1 MLMNKVRF
9 FLVLVSLYTMVSF
22 SQQEKGIIGSNNWL
36 TGWSAFKPN
45 KFDYSETTK
54 ILIGKISSNFTLTN
68 ANVYLLQGKVYVTNN
83 AVLTIEPGTVIR
95 GDFESSGTL
104 IMTKG
109 TKLIAEGTNN
119 NPIVFTSNKPIGER
133 KPGDWGGIVMI
144 GDAPINSFG
153 GTSNLD
159 LDLDVEYRAYGGAN
173 IKNDAG
179 ILKNVRIEFA
189 GKAAEGFPNFNG
201 LTLAGI
207 GSTTKIDFVQ
217 VSYSINNSFYV
228 LGGGMNLNN
237 LVSYKCKLDDFE
249 FTQGTQ
255 CNLSNSIA
263 IRNAFLVS
271 NITGSRCMEIS
282 SFIKKEN
289 TDFSK
294 KLTNVI
300 ASNIT
305 LVNESDDGTGNSGLI
320 REAIKINNNASFT
333 LKNSVISG
341 FSPAVIFNSL
351 IEIKDENLRNIGMLG
366 VFINNCKGNIMT
378 ELGGVFNDDLEAYY
392 SNPNFNNLTAQSPAI
407 EVFLEHKNEKTPDYR
422 LKINKI
428 N

>member
-1 MLMNKVRF
+1 MNKIRF
-9 FLVLVSLYTMVSF
+9 FILISCLVTIATF
-22 SQQEKGIIGSNNWL
+22 AQQEKGIIGGNNWL
-36 TGWSAFKPN
+36 SGWSAFKSN
-45 KFDYSETTK
+45 KIDYSETTK
-54 ILIGKISSNFTLTN
+54 ILVGKITTNYTLTN

-83 AVLTIEPGTVIR
+83 AILTIEPGTVIR
-95 GDFESSGTL
+95 GDFESAGVL

-133 KPGDWGGIVMI
+133 KPGDWGGVVMI

-159 LDLDVEYRAYGGAN
+159 LDIDFEYRAYGGAN
-173 IKNDAG
+173 VANNSG
-179 ILKNVRIEFA
+179 ILKNVRIEYA
-189 GKAAEGFPNFNG
+189 GKASEGFPNYNG

-207 GSTTKIDFVQ
+207 GNQTKFDFVQ

-228 LGGGMNLNN
+228 LGGGMTLNN

-255 CNLSNSIA
+255 CNLNNALA

-271 NITGSRCMEIS
+271 NISGSRCMQVS

-294 KLTNVI
+294 KPTNVV
-300 ASNIT
+300 ATNIT
-305 LVNESDDGTGNSGLI
+305 LVNESDDGSGNNGLI
-320 REAIKINNNASFT
+320 REAIKINENALFT
-333 LKNSVISG
+333 LKSSVISG
-341 FSPAVIFNSL
+341 FSPAVILNAG
-351 IEIKDENLRNIGMLG
+351 IEIKEENLKKINMLG

-392 SNPNFNNLTAQSPAI
+392 SGLGFANLYAQSPPI
-407 EVFLEHKNEKTPDYR
+407 EVFLDPKNDKTPDYR

>member
-1 MLMNKVRF
+1 MNKIRF
-9 FLVLVSLYTMVSF
+9 YILISCLFTIVSF
-22 SQQEKGIIGSNNWL
+22 SQQEKGIIGGNNWL
-36 TGWSAFKPN
+36 SGWSAFKSN
-45 KFDYSETTK
+45 KIDYSETTK
-54 ILIGKISSNFTLTN
+54 ILVGKITTNYTLTN

-95 GDFESSGTL
+95 GDFESAGVL

-109 TKLIAEGTNN
+109 SKLIAEGTTN

-133 KPGDWGGIVMI
+133 KPGDWGGVVMI

-153 GTSNLD
+153 GTFNLD
-159 LDLDVEYRAYGGAN
+159 LDIDFEYRAYGGAN
-173 IKNDAG
+173 VANNAG
-179 ILKNVRIEFA
+179 ILKNVRIEYA
-189 GKAAEGFPNFNG
+189 GKASDGYPNYNG

-207 GSTTKIDFVQ
+207 GNLTKIDFVQ
-217 VSYSINNSFYV
+217 VSYSINNSFYI
-228 LGGGMNLNN
+228 LGGGMTLNN

-255 CNLSNSIA
+255 CNLNNALA

-271 NITGSRCMEIS
+271 NISGSRCMQVS

-294 KLTNVI
+294 KATNVV
-300 ASNIT
+300 ATNIT
-305 LVNESDDGTGNSGLI
+305 LVNESDDGSGNNGLI
-320 REAIKINNNASFT
+320 REAIKINENALFT
-333 LKNSVISG
+333 LKSSVISG
-341 FSPAVIFNSL
+341 FSPAVIFNAS
-351 IEIKDENLRNIGMLG
+351 IEVKDENLKKINMLG

-392 SNPNFNNLTAQSPAI
+392 SNPNFANLSAQSPPS
-407 EVFLEHKNEKTPDYR
+407 EVFIDAKNDKTPDYR

>member
-1 MLMNKVRF
+1 MNKVRF
-9 FLVLVSLYTMVSF
+9 LVLITTFFTIISF
-22 SQQEKGIIGSNNWL
+22 SQQERGIIGSNNWL

-54 ILIGKISSNFTLTN
+54 ILVGKISTNYTLTN

-95 GDFESSGTL
+95 GDFETSGTL

-109 TKLIAEGTNN
+109 SRLVAEGTNN

-133 KPGDWGGIVMI
+133 KPGDWGGVVMI

-159 LDLDVEYRAYGGAN
+159 LDIDVEYRAYGGTN
-173 IKNDAG
+173 VKNDSG

-189 GKAAEGFPNFNG
+189 GKGSEGFPNFNG
-201 LTLAGI
+201 LTLAAV
-207 GSTTKIDFVQ
+207 GSQTKIDFVQ
-217 VSYSINNSFYV
+217 VSYSINNSFYI

-271 NITGSRCMEIS
+271 NITGSRCMEVS
-282 SFIKKEN
+282 SYIKKEN

-294 KLTNVI
+294 KLTTIV

-305 LVNESDDGTGNSGLI
+305 LVNESDDGSGNNGLI
-320 REAIKINNNASFT
+320 REAIKINNNTLFT

-341 FSPAVIFNSL
+341 FSPAVILNSL
-351 IEIKDENLRNIGMLG
+351 IEIKEENLKNINILG
-366 VFINNCKGNIMT
+366 GFINNCKGNIMT

-392 SNPNFNNLTAQSPAI
+392 SGPDFSNRYAQSPAI
-407 EVFLEHKNEKTPDYR
+407 EVFLDHKNEKTPDYR